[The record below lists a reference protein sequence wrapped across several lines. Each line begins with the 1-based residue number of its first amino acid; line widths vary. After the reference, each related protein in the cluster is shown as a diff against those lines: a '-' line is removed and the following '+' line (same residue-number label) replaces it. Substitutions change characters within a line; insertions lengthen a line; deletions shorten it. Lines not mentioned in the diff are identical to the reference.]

1 MDDPFRGLCFGS
13 RKLTSDQAKVS
24 GKALQGIFDDISI
37 AGGQDW
43 IHLWDYFSQHK

>member
-1 MDDPFRGLCFGS
+1 MPRIVLSSTIGRSGESFR
-13 RKLTSDQAKVS
+13 
-24 GKALQGIFDDISI
+24 QGTRSHLDDISI